1 MANGKQYVNHSGHEL
16 KQNQKGDN
24 FIFIFDLA
32 LWGCKQTSL
41 S

>member
-1 MANGKQYVNHSGHEL
+1 MANGKQYFNHRGYEL
-16 KQNQKGDN
+16 KQILKGDN